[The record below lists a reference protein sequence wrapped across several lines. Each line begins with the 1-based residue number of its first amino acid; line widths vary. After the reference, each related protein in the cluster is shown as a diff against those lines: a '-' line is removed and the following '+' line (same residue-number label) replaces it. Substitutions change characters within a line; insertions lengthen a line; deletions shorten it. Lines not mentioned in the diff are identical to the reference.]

1 MLPIDTSYW
10 ALDLAGMI
18 ADLPAQA
25 TWDSTTFLCSLT
37 QLDEAFAL
45 TLVGNSDDIVFEC
58 IFPVSAVV
66 GLAAIVPNARI
77 SIQFPN
83 QLVATSYQIV
93 TARIAADSVAWTLI
107 LKADHRN

>member
-25 TWDSTTFLCSLT
+25 TWDSVTFLCSIT
-37 QLDEAFAL
+37 QLDQMYAL

-58 IFPVSAVV
+58 IFPTSAVAL
-66 GLAAIVPNARI
+66 LAPIAPNASI
-77 SIQFPN
+77 MIQFPN
-83 QLVATSYQIV
+83 QLVATAYQIV
-93 TARIAADSVAWTLI
+93 TARLAADSVAWTLI

>member
-10 ALDLAGMI
+10 ASDLAGMI

-25 TWDSTTFLCSLT
+25 TWDLITFPCSCT
-37 QLDEAFAL
+37 QLDESYAL
-45 TLVGNSDDIVFEC
+45 TLVGNTDVVIFEC
-58 IFPVSAVV
+58 IFPVSAVA
-66 GLAAIVPNARI
+66 LLTPIVPNASI
-77 SIQFPN
+77 MIQFPN
-83 QLVATSYQIV
+83 QLVATPYQIV